1 MKQNIKSIS
10 LSFIIC
16 HLSFSPAGAQSLQQL
31 YELADQQSQQIIVS
45 KTGLQAAS
53 EAVAAA
59 KSAMLPSVNLGLSG
73 SYTGNVMLMS
83 RGFSTSGTSD
93 VIVAGLGPQQVPNGK
108 QDTPHWGNSFTA
120 QASQVVYAG
129 GGITAGIRMAKLG
142 EELARLDVEK
152 QRQEVRFLIT
162 GYYLDLYKLS
172 NQQQVIDQNI
182 ALTEK
187 VIRNMEARREQGTVL
202 RNDITRYELQLK
214 SLQLTREKLVDA
226 QSIINHQLCTTLHL
240 ESLEFRVDSLEFA
253 AAFNAV
259 GTAPANFQLSTFNSQ
274 LDNNVGI
281 RQATAASQLA
291 EQKVKA
297 IRAASLPSL
306 AVVAEDNL
314 FGPYTNDLIPTNANV
329 NAWFI
334 GIGLKY
340 DLGSLWK
347 NKHNIRRARLDHQQ
361 AIESVQLAREGIE
374 NGVQAN
380 YTNFLTSF
388 KEVETQQK
396 QTELA
401 AQNYDV
407 VQNRYQNQLALLT
420 DMLDA
425 SNMRLSADMALVNAR
440 IQLLYNFY
448 KLKYITSSL

>member
-1 MKQNIKSIS
+1 MLNRETEALKTIAN
-10 LSFIIC
+10 
-16 HLSFSPAGAQSLQQL
+16 AQSWQQ
-31 YELADQQSQQIIVS
+31 
-45 KTGLQAAS
+45 TAS
-53 EAVAAA
+53 E
-59 KSAMLPSVNLGLSG
+59 
-73 SYTGNVMLMS
+73 
-83 RGFSTSGTSD
+83 
-93 VIVAGLGPQQVPNGK
+93 
-108 QDTPHWGNSFTA
+108 
-120 QASQVVYAG
+120 
-129 GGITAGIRMAKLG
+129 
-142 EELARLDVEK
+142 
-152 QRQEVRFLIT
+152 
-162 GYYLDLYKLS
+162 
-172 NQQQVIDQNI
+172 
-182 ALTEK
+182 
-187 VIRNMEARREQGTVL
+187 
-202 RNDITRYELQLK
+202 
-214 SLQLTREKLVDA
+214 
-226 QSIINHQLCTTLHL
+226 
-240 ESLEFRVDSLEFA
+240 
-253 AAFNAV
+253 
-259 GTAPANFQLSTFNSQ
+259 
-274 LDNNVGI
+274 NNVGI

-340 DLGSLWK
+340 ELGSLWK

-361 AIESVQLAREGIE
+361 AIESVQLAREG
-374 NGVQAN
+374 VQAN

-396 QTELA
+396 QAELA

-425 SNMRLSADMALVNAR
+425 SNMLLSADMALVNAR

-448 KLKYITSSL
+448 KLKYVTSSL

>member
-1 MKQNIKSIS
+1 MVLIAKNY
-10 LSFIIC
+10 FI
-16 HLSFSPAGAQSLQQL
+16 
-31 YELADQQSQQIIVS
+31 Y
-45 KTGLQAAS
+45 
-53 EAVAAA
+53 
-59 KSAMLPSVNLGLSG
+59 
-73 SYTGNVMLMS
+73 
-83 RGFSTSGTSD
+83 
-93 VIVAGLGPQQVPNGK
+93 
-108 QDTPHWGNSFTA
+108 
-120 QASQVVYAG
+120 
-129 GGITAGIRMAKLG
+129 
-142 EELARLDVEK
+142 
-152 QRQEVRFLIT
+152 FLF
-162 GYYLDLYKLS
+162 Y
-172 NQQQVIDQNI
+172 
-182 ALTEK
+182 
-187 VIRNMEARREQGTVL
+187 
-202 RNDITRYELQLK
+202 
-214 SLQLTREKLVDA
+214 
-226 QSIINHQLCTTLHL
+226 
-240 ESLEFRVDSLEFA
+240 
-253 AAFNAV
+253 
-259 GTAPANFQLSTFNSQ
+259 
-274 LDNNVGI
+274 

-340 DLGSLWK
+340 KLGSLWK

-396 QTELA
+396 QAELA

-448 KLKYITSSL
+448 KLKYVTSSLWQAFKNGTIC